1 MQWCVSTHRTGKF
14 PDLATILNKH
24 DVHITFME
32 FWTLLWFSFFL
43 VWLGMLE
50 GISLS
55 PKSYRIKINYSS
67 RIKLI
72 DKKTRHLPLFHLQK
86 MVSDWWHNSLPP
98 CIVTKKHCTVLR
110 CLQRVWFFSSHDIRN
125 FNLLMT
131 DGNYPSRVHKQSAG
145 KNQEPTGFLSFHLGI
160 YQPH

>member
-1 MQWCVSTHRTGKF
+1 MQWCVSTQRTGKF
-14 PDLATILNKH
+14 PNLATILNKR

-32 FWTLLWFSFFL
+32 FWTLLWFSFFF

-86 MVSDWWHNSLPP
+86 WSQIDDIIHPALLLRN
-98 CIVTKKHCTVLR
+98 IVLYYAAFKESG
-110 CLQRVWFFSSHDIRN
+110 FSRHDILN
-125 FNLLMT
+125 FSLLMT
-131 DGNYPSRVHKQSAG
+131 HGNYPSHVHKQSTG
-145 KNQEPTGFLSFHLGI
+145 KNREPTRFLSYHLGI